1 MNITQQ
7 KLFDLFCELVTT
19 DSPTGEETAIREKLE
34 KKLQTLGLETEVD
47 AAGNLRGF
55 LPGML
60 ELPCKLFSSHMDTV
74 EPGRGVKVILE
85 DNGGIHSD
93 GTTILGADDK
103 DGITVILY
111 ALEQIKNNK
120 LPHGP
125 LEFLFTVGEE
135 KNLNGAARINRGW
148 LRSKFA
154 WVIDG
159 PGEIGTVY
167 ANGVGKI
174 GFTIDVKGKAA
185 HAGICPEKGINA
197 FVLAAQGILG
207 MPPGNLG
214 DATMN
219 YGNISGGI
227 ADNVVP
233 DHVLITGEIR
243 SSNPARIRE
252 LQKKLCDHWKQWG
265 EVAFTEGYPPYELE
279 NPALIHHTE
288 NVLQAAGYTPHLKR
302 FFAGSDANYIS
313 KLGID
318 VCLLA
323 TGRAQNHTPAETT
336 TLENL
341 ENLAF
346 VVERLMLS

>member
-1 MNITQQ
+1 MTPQ
-7 KLFDLFCELVTT
+7 KIFELFCELVTT
-19 DSPTGEETAIREKLE
+19 DSPTADEALLREKLQQ
-34 KKLQTLGLETEVD
+34 KLQSFGAETEVD
-47 AAGNLRGF
+47 DAGNLRGF
-55 LPGML
+55 LPGTL
-60 ELPCKLFSSHMDTV
+60 ELPVKMFSSHMDTV
-74 EPGRGVKVILE
+74 EPGRGVKVIL
-85 DNGGIHSD
+85 DADGRIHSD

-103 DGITVILY
+103 DGITAILA
-111 ALEQIKNNK
+111 ALESIRAKN

-135 KNLNGAARINRGW
+135 KNLNGAARINPGW

-159 PGEIGTVY
+159 PGEIGTIY

-197 FVLAAQGILG
+197 FVLASQGIMG
-207 MPPGNLG
+207 MQPGNFG

-219 YGNISGGI
+219 YGNIHGGI

-233 DHVLITGEIR
+233 DHVTLTGEIR

-279 NPALIHHTE
+279 NPALIRHTE

>member
-1 MNITQQ
+1 MTPQ
-7 KLFDLFCELVTT
+7 KIFELFCELVTT
-19 DSPTGEETAIREKLE
+19 DSPTGDEALLREKLQQ
-34 KKLQTLGLETEVD
+34 KLQSFGAETEVD
-47 AAGNLRGF
+47 DAGNLRGF
-55 LPGML
+55 LPGTL
-60 ELPCKLFSSHMDTV
+60 ELPVKMFSSHMDTV
-74 EPGRGVKVILE
+74 EPGRGVKVIL
-85 DNGGIHSD
+85 DADGRIHSD

-103 DGITVILY
+103 DGITAILA
-111 ALEQIKNNK
+111 ALESIRAKN

-135 KNLNGAARINRGW
+135 KNLNGAARINPGW

-159 PGEIGTVY
+159 PGEIGTIY

-197 FVLAAQGILG
+197 FVLASQGIMG
-207 MPPGNLG
+207 MQPGNFG

-219 YGNISGGI
+219 YGNIHGGI

-233 DHVLITGEIR
+233 DHVTLTGEIR

-279 NPALIHHTE
+279 NPALIRHTE